1 MSTNEE
7 YPPCPSCLT
16 SNGRHPTCN
25 DPTKRTFQRPV
36 RPEECRRC
44 PGAEITLT
52 EAVVPEPGPPPFPPP
67 RRPEPPPPTLPT
79 ESSEPPA
86 PAIPGLIR
94 RAYSYAE
101 ALARWTA
108 AGQPV
113 RPDKEVERI
122 FNEHCKT
129 CKWFDPERQIC
140 RGCGCRVAE
149 TGMAV
154 VNKIKMATENCPRE
168 LW

>member
-1 MSTNEE
+1 MSTEQPT
-7 YPPCPSCLT
+7 YPPCNCRLDGTADGTCARCNNPACIHCGCFVEPARCQLCLA
-16 SNGRHPTCN
+16 GP
-25 DPTKRTFQRPV
+25 DPDVPARLQAT
-36 RPEECRRC
+36 RR
-44 PGAEITLT
+44 
-52 EAVVPEPGPPPFPPP
+52 
-67 RRPEPPPPTLPT
+67 LPT
-79 ESSEPPA
+79 RKQPASGNPIPSSDTPPD
-86 PAIPGLIR
+86 PPGLVKR
-94 RAYSYAE
+94 VFSYAE
-101 ALARWTA
+101 ALAQWTA

-122 FNEHCKT
+122 FNSHCKT

>member
-1 MSTNEE
+1 MSTDEE
-7 YPPCPSCLT
+7 RENPPCPKRLT
-16 SNGRHPTCN
+16 GTERHPTCN
-25 DPTKRTFQRPV
+25 DPSKGYFQRPV
-36 RPEECRRC
+36 RPVDCRRC
-44 PGAEITLT
+44 LGFEPTEI
-52 EAVVPEPGPPPFPPP
+52 AAPESSPPPL
-67 RRPEPPPPTLPT
+67 PPTP
-79 ESSEPPA
+79 PPA
-86 PAIPGLIR
+86 PPSAESPAPPGLVR

-122 FNEHCKT
+122 FHQQCKP
-129 CKWFDPERQIC
+129 CKWFDGERQIC

-149 TGMAV
+149 NGYAV
-154 VNKIKMATENCPRE
+154 LNKIKMATEHCPRE

>member
-1 MSTNEE
+1 MPTDEERE
-7 YPPCPSCLT
+7 YPPCPSRLA
-16 SNGRHPTCN
+16 GGGDRHPTCN
-25 DPTKRTFQRPV
+25 DPAKTHFQRPI
-36 RPEECRRC
+36 RAEDCQRC
-44 PGAEITLT
+44 PGSTIKLADP
-52 EAVVPEPGPPPFPPP
+52 VSPEPFLPPPAGPAQATTPAG
-67 RRPEPPPPTLPT
+67 PT
-79 ESSEPPA
+79 EPEA
-86 PAIPGLIR
+86 PATPGLLH

-101 ALARWTA
+101 AVARWTA

-122 FNEHCKT
+122 FNSQCKT

>member
-1 MSTNEE
+1 M
-7 YPPCPSCLT
+7 
-16 SNGRHPTCN
+16 
-25 DPTKRTFQRPV
+25 
-36 RPEECRRC
+36 RR
-44 PGAEITLT
+44 L
-52 EAVVPEPGPPPFPPP
+52 P
-67 RRPEPPPPTLPT
+67 RRKKTVAHDPATISDTPPDPPSLVK
-79 ESSEPPA
+79 
-86 PAIPGLIR
+86 

-101 ALARWTA
+101 AVARWTA

-122 FNEHCKT
+122 FNSQCKT